1 MLEEMDTFDGA
12 YTADDEASGLAS
24 VNLGRS
30 AFSLNLFINT
40 YCNEAVPNSC
50 FLYSKSISTGSS
62 QIKDQPS

>member
-1 MLEEMDTFDGA
+1 MLGETDTFGA
-12 YTADDEASGLAS
+12 DYTADDEASGLAS

-50 FLYSKSISTGSS
+50 FLYSKSISTFNE
-62 QIKDQPS
+62 KE